1 MRSLLLLTAAP
12 ALAVALLAACSDD
25 DAGTSGAAPAET
37 GRDGGTGTTAVA
49 IEPVDG
55 VLIEGF
61 ELGFRLESADGE
73 VLDRVEWNQFVSG
86 QGDVPIDAFYDS
98 VYEREVPAGTVT
110 VLAQVNVGIGPP
122 PERVDPDGDLNC
134 TLEVEVPAGGR
145 VEVEVALDPEGDC
158 LTLR

>member
-1 MRSLLLLTAAP
+1 MRSLLLLAAAP
-12 ALAVALLAACSDD
+12 ALVASVLAACGDD
-25 DAGTSGAAPAET
+25 DATSDTPAET
-37 GRDGGTGTTAVA
+37 GGDRGTGTIAVA

-73 VLDRVEWNQFVSG
+73 VLDRVEWNLFVSG
-86 QGDVPIDAFYDS
+86 QGDVPIEAFYDS
-98 VYEREVPAGTVT
+98 VYESEVPAGAVT

-145 VEVEVALDPEGDC
+145 AEVEVALQPEGDC
-158 LTLR
+158 LSLR